1 MPLHLR
7 PRTAF
12 FIFLDEF
19 SRLHRHEYN
28 KYSELTASASETW
41 RDLDNDI
48 KDNYIEMAR
57 VEKEMLSRRT
67 V

>member
-1 MPLHLR
+1 MPLYLR

-12 FIFLDEF
+12 FIFLDDF
-19 SRLHRHEYN
+19 TRLHKNEYDT
-28 KYSELTASASETW
+28 YSNLTAAASGAW
-41 RDLDNDI
+41 KYLDNNR

-57 VEKEMLSRRT
+57 LEKEMLSRT

>member
-1 MPLHLR
+1 MPLR

-19 SRLHRHEYN
+19 SRLHRNEYD
-28 KYSELTASASETW
+28 KYSDLTASASKIW
-41 RDLDNDI
+41 RDLDNDA

-57 VEKEMLSRRT
+57 IEKEMLCRT
-67 V
+67 

>member
-1 MPLHLR
+1 MPLYLR

-19 SRLHRHEYN
+19 SRLHRKEYD
-28 KYSELTASASETW
+28 KYSDFTASASKTW
-41 RDLDNDI
+41 YNLDNDM
-48 KDNYIEMAR
+48 KDNYNEMAR
-57 VEKEMLSRRT
+57 LEKEMLRRI

>member
-1 MPLHLR
+1 MPLYLR

-19 SRLHRHEYN
+19 SRIHRNEYD
-28 KYSELTASASETW
+28 KYSDLTASASKTW
-41 RDLDNDI
+41 YNLDNDM

-57 VEKEMLSRRT
+57 VEKEMLRRT
-67 V
+67 T

>member
-1 MPLHLR
+1 MPLYLR

-19 SRLHRHEYN
+19 SRIHRNEYD
-28 KYSELTASASETW
+28 KYSDLTASASKTW
-41 RDLDNDI
+41 YNLDNDM

-57 VEKEMLSRRT
+57 IEKEMLRRT

>member
-1 MPLHLR
+1 MPLYLR

-19 SRLHRHEYN
+19 SRIHRNEYD
-28 KYSELTASASETW
+28 KYSDLTASASKTW
-41 RDLDNDI
+41 YNLDNDM

-57 VEKEMLSRRT
+57 VEKEMLRRT